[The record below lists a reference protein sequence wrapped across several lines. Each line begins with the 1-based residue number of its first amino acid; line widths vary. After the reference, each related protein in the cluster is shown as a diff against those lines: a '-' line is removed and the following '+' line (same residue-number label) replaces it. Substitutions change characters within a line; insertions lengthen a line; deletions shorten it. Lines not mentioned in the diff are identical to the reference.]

1 MKKQKKCKTHY
12 FYVNYKRMS

>member
-1 MKKQKKCKTHY
+1 MKKKKCKTHY